1 MGKHPLRQDRTCKNC
16 RQVVDKRYC
25 SNCGQENV
33 ETRQSFMHLI
43 THFAE
48 DFTHYDNAFWKTIKN
63 LLFRPGRLT
72 IEFISG
78 KRQTYVPPVK
88 LYIFIS
94 FLTFFLLSVLA
105 TPEDKRDDFIKINNS
120 GGTENERLVPEY
132 KSLREYD
139 SVQVSKAEN
148 ERISGF
154 KKYFFR
160 KLVALDDKYTPD
172 EVTQLLMQSVT
183 NNLPKVLFLYLPMSA
198 LSLWLF
204 HDKKRWFY
212 FDHGIFTLH
221 YFSFVLLTMSL
232 FLVLQRIAL
241 EVPLLADLVP
251 AILLTMFCWW
261 FFYFFRSHRRF
272 YGERKFISRIKSL
285 GLFIFNMLFIMIF
298 LGGLFIYSMVNI
310 H

>member
-1 MGKHPLRQDRTCKNC
+1 
-16 RQVVDKRYC
+16 
-25 SNCGQENV
+25 
-33 ETRQSFMHLI
+33 MHLI